1 MLYTIIYSTLSKVFC
16 RIEVLMEYTRELYV
30 NRLINRRE
38 NGLIKV
44 ITGAR
49 RSGKS
54 YLMNELYFKY
64 LLNSGV
70 ASKNIIRFAFDSD
83 EDIDLLDEY
92 FPEEPTTIEQ
102 KSNVFF
108 VNAKKFRAYIKE
120 KTKDTEKYYLLLDE
134 VQLLS
139 NFVGTLNGLLRHTNY
154 DIYVT
159 GSNSKFLS
167 SDIATEFKGRGSV
180 VHVLP
185 LAFSEYMQGT
195 DLTPERAWR
204 EYVVTGGLPLVAQ
217 MRSEEEKVSYLKG
230 LCEETYLKDI
240 ISHNKI
246 RKKVELGDTF
256 DILASMIGSPVNAR
270 KITDTFRS
278 VLDKNITADTIA
290 DYIDYF
296 QDAFVISKARKYNIK
311 GRKYIGSPFKIY
323 FEDIGVR
330 NARLNFRQIEETHIM
345 ENIIYN
351 ELRFRGF
358 NVDVGELNVSEK
370 TGRLDV
376 NGKPIYAQ
384 KALEVDFIA
393 SKGSQKYYIQ
403 SALSMESPEKQ
414 VQEKRS
420 LYNIDDS
427 FKKIVVAKTGLN
439 PTYDDNGV
447 MTVDLL
453 DFLLSERILDADIV

>member
-1 MLYTIIYSTLSKVFC
+1 
-16 RIEVLMEYTRELYV
+16 MEYLRKIYV
-30 NRLINRRE
+30 NRLIERRE
-38 NGLIKV
+38 NGLIKI

-54 YLMNELYFKY
+54 YLMNELYFRY
-64 LLNSGV
+64 LLNTGV
-70 ASKNIIRFAFDSD
+70 PSKNIIRFAFDSS
-83 EDIDLLDEY
+83 EDIDQLDY
-92 FPEEPTTIEQ
+92 YYPEEPTMIKQ
-102 KSNVFF
+102 KPDVLY

-120 KTKDTEKYYLLLDE
+120 KTNDVDKFYLLLDE
-134 VQLLS
+134 VQLLD
-139 NFVGTLNGLLRHTNY
+139 NFVGTLNGLLRHTNF

-167 SDIATEFKGRGSV
+167 SDIATEFKGRGTV
-180 VHVLP
+180 IHVLP

-195 DLTPERAWR
+195 DMTIENAWK
-204 EYVVTGGLPLVAQ
+204 EYVVTGGIPLVAQ
-217 MRSEEEKVSYLKG
+217 MKSEEEKISYLKG

-278 VLDKNITADTIA
+278 VLGKGITTDTIN

-296 QDAFVISKARKYNIK
+296 QDAFVVSKAKKFNIK

-358 NVDVGELNVSEK
+358 NVDIGEVNISEK
-370 TGRLDV
+370 TDRVDV
-376 NGKPIYAQ
+376 KGKPIYRQ

-393 SKGSQKYYIQ
+393 SKGSRKLYIQ
-403 SALSMESPEKQ
+403 SALSMESHEKQ
-414 VQEKRS
+414 MQEKRS
-420 LYNIDDS
+420 LYYIDDS

-439 PTYDDNGV
+439 PTYDENGV
-447 MTVDLL
+447 MTVDLY
-453 DFLLSERILDADIV
+453 DFLLNDEILENE